1 MTPAEVTV
9 AVGQIN
15 EAASAAGR
23 EIDPEHF
30 GMSIGY
36 ARSDPGVAPFEA
48 VRTRR
53 PDVDPRVLIP
63 VGADALHRLLAEYVA
78 AGCSKFVLRPIIGG
92 AGDVGDVEEELDWL
106 AAEVLP
112 LQT

>member
-1 MTPAEVTV
+1 
-9 AVGQIN
+9 
-15 EAASAAGR
+15 
-23 EIDPEHF
+23 
-30 GMSIGY
+30 
-36 ARSDPGVAPFEA
+36 VAPFEA